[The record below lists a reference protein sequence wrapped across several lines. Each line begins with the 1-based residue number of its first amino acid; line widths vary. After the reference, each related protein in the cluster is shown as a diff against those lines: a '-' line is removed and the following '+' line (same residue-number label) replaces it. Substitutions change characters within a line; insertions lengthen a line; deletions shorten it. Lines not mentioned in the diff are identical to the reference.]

1 MRSAF
6 SAFLPL
12 TLLAVAVSAP
22 AAAESKIAV
31 INAPV
36 LLRDAPQVQ
45 SADARFK
52 AEFQKRE
59 DELKAEA
66 KKLSDDDK
74 KFQREGDTL
83 SAQQRA
89 NTAKDLYTRKTD
101 FELKQRAFAEQA
113 QARNSELQRE
123 VLEKVNQAIVEVAK
137 DKGLD
142 VVVRDPAFA
151 NPALDITA
159 DVLAKLATMQDKPAD
174 TKKKK
179 K

>member
-1 MRSAF
+1 MRSVF
-6 SAFLPL
+6 SVFLPL
-12 TLLAVAVSAP
+12 TLLAAAASAP

-45 SADARFK
+45 AADARFK

-59 DELKAEA
+59 DELKSEA

-123 VLEKVNQAIVEVAK
+123 VLEKVNQAIVEVSK
-137 DKGLD
+137 EKGLD